1 MDLRYPIGPYDIHH
15 RPSAT
20 ELDSAIEAIGLLPA
34 ELEAV
39 LAELER
45 RPAALDAPYR
55 PGGWTRRQVVHHLA
69 DSHANAT
76 IRTRLT
82 LTEDV
87 PTVKP
92 YDEVAWAELV
102 DAATAQLEPS
112 VLMLRGIHRR
122 WSMLL
127 ASLPAA
133 AFERRLRHPEHGEL
147 TLAQLIASYGWHC
160 RHHLAH
166 LGSAW
171 VP

>member
-1 MDLRYPIGPYDIHH
+1 MDLRYPIGPNDIHH
-15 RPSAT
+15 HPSPT
-20 ELDSAIEAIGLLPA
+20 ELVSAIEAIRLLPD
-34 ELEAV
+34 ELDAA
-39 LAELER
+39 LAELAA
-45 RPAALDAPYR
+45 RPGTLDAPYR
-55 PGGWTRRQVVHHLA
+55 PDGWTRRQVVHHLA

-76 IRTRLT
+76 IRTRLA

-92 YDEVAWAELV
+92 YDEVAWAELA
-102 DAATAQLEPS
+102 DAASAELEPS

-147 TLAQLIASYGWHC
+147 TLAQLIGSYGWHC

-166 LGSAW
+166 LNSPW